1 MLWLNELKS
10 KSKADHVLQPLRV
23 GFANTYNRED
33 ACLEAIKVMNPR
45 DIFWVLGVNE
55 VKLTGTTEVL
65 TDYNI
70 ETFSGG
76 GKGMAAIFA
85 PLGAWRQIWAPRVI

>member
-1 MLWLNELKS
+1 MSCLNKLKS
-10 KSKADHVLQPLRV
+10 NSKAVHVLLPLRV
-23 GFANTYNRED
+23 GFFNTSNRAD
-33 ACLEAIKVMNPR
+33 ACLEAIKVLNPR
-45 DIFWVLGVNE
+45 DNLWVLGVNE
-55 VKLTGTTEVL
+55 VKFTGTTEVL